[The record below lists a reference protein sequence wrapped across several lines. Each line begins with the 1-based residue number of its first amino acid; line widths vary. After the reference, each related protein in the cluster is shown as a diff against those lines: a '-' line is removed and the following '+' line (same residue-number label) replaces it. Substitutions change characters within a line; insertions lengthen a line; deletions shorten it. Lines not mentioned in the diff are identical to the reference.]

1 MLLPETRQAPP
12 FPDKEWGKAK
22 RLEEA
27 ARWLWDYLKDKPDCA
42 EESWTIK
49 LDASKA
55 GIKAPTLMK
64 AKRRV
69 GIQHYLAGDIS
80 IDDESFPSSAW
91 SLLIQH
97 TINVGSTTYRLAPA
111 RLKILRGSLKTT
123 KPLRPAPPTLEAP
136 NSSLAPAIG
145 GNQVYRDKIRKQ
157 IEILAHRVASR
168 PWPKGAREARIMATV
183 LRRCGK
189 QNTLTTEF
197 TVWSLA
203 DESGFA
209 GWESGRDALE
219 ALQANGWITLK
230 PGEPD
235 IYVKGQFEPTEK
247 GKPTIITLTPKNKG
261 PRYSVEKLPNG
272 ARDEFAG
279 ASGNS
284 RYLFAMR
291 VLFEGK
297 TEGLTRPEIE
307 KMTGLSRETVQSLVR
322 TEALVY
328 KTSKGTWTV
337 IAPEL
342 LTREGGDSKMQARKA
357 ERKPRKRQGTKK
369 RMPPAT
375 DQDRAKLE
383 ALRRR
388 MTE

>member
-1 MLLPETRQAPP
+1 M
-12 FPDKEWGKAK
+12 
-22 RLEEA
+22 
-27 ARWLWDYLKDKPDCA
+27 
-42 EESWTIK
+42 S
-49 LDASKA
+49 
-55 GIKAPTLMK
+55 
-64 AKRRV
+64 
-69 GIQHYLAGDIS
+69 IQHYLAGNIS

-111 RLKILRGSLKTT
+111 KLKILRGPLKTT
-123 KPLRPAPPTLEAP
+123 KPPGQATPTAKAPKP
-136 NSSLAPAIG
+136 SLDSAVG
-145 GNQVYRDKIRKQ
+145 GNEVYRGKIRTQ

-168 PWPKGAREARIMATV
+168 PWPKGAREARIMATI

-189 QNTLTTEF
+189 QNTLTTAF

-209 GWESGRDALE
+209 GWEPGRNALRV
-219 ALQANGWITLK
+219 LQANGWITLK

-235 IYVKGQFEPTEK
+235 IYVKGQFEPTER
-247 GKPTIITLTPKNKG
+247 GKPTIVTLIPKKKG
-261 PRYSVEKLPNG
+261 PQYPVEKLPNG

-279 ASGNS
+279 APGNS
-284 RYLFAMR
+284 RYLFVMR
-291 VLFEGK
+291 LLFEEK

-307 KMTGLSRETVQSLVR
+307 KLTGLSRETVQRLVK

-342 LTREGGDSKMQARKA
+342 LTREGGDSKMQARRAKW
-357 ERKPRKRQGTKK
+357 KPRKRQGTKK

-388 MTE
+388 MTK